1 MLRELLD
8 EWKAK
13 SLTDKINTI
22 LGWMVHSGAAI
33 IGGDIASKVSEGKRP
48 LERICVGL
56 AGAGIG
62 AAIGDAAAKPITD
75 AVTQVSDAVKAAREK
90 EGSAN
95 A

>member
-13 SLTDKINTI
+13 SLTDKINTVI
-22 LGWMVHSGAAI
+22 GWMVHSGAAI
-33 IGGDIASKVSEGKRP
+33 IGGDIAAKVSEGKRP
-48 LERICVGL
+48 LERICIGL

-62 AAIGDAAAKPITD
+62 AAIGDTATKPLTE
-75 AVTQVSDAVKAAREK
+75 AVTQVSEGIKAAREK
-90 EGSAN
+90 EASTN